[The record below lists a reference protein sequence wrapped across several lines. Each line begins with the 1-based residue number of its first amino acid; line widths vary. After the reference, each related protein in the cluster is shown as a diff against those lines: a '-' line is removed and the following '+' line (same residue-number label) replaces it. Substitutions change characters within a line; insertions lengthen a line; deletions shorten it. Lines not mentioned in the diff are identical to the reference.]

1 MEQDGI
7 IVKDE
12 GHTPWVSSMI
22 VIEKNKKRKEN
33 HEKVQPNEDEIRIC
47 IDLTDLNPALKR
59 VHHPMITIEEV
70 ANKLSDAAM
79 FITLDACSGFWQLP
93 MDEDSSKPLTFNTP
107 WGGYRFTRLP
117 FGVAPAPETYQREM
131 ERLFEG
137 VPVDIIVD
145 DFLINGKDEQKMN
158 EKLRLVLERILSSW
172 IEVQASYTEAKSR

>member
-1 MEQDGI
+1 MGSAKGNKNI
-7 IVKDE
+7 ITVKINN
-12 GHTPWVSSMI
+12 HSTKM
-22 VIEKNKKRKEN
+22 KE
-33 HEKVQPNEDEIRIC
+33 DTGA
-47 IDLTDLNPALKR
+47 DA
-59 VHHPMITIEEV
+59 IEEV

-93 MDEDSSKPLTFNTP
+93 MDEDSSKPLTFNTH
-107 WGGYRFTRLP
+107 WGGDRFTRLP

-145 DFLINGKDEQKMN
+145 DLLINGKDEQKMN

>member
-1 MEQDGI
+1 MEPAKEKLLEIEQDGI

-22 VIEKNKKRKEN
+22 VIEKNKKRIEN
-33 HEKVQPNEDEIRIC
+33 HEKVQPNEDEIRMC

-107 WGGYRFTRLP
+107 GEDI
-117 FGVAPAPETYQREM
+117 VSQDYQ
-131 ERLFEG
+131 
-137 VPVDIIVD
+137 
-145 DFLINGKDEQKMN
+145 
-158 EKLRLVLERILSSW
+158 LVLLQHQKRTKEKWKGCLKESLLILLWMTS
-172 IEVQASYTEAKSR
+172 